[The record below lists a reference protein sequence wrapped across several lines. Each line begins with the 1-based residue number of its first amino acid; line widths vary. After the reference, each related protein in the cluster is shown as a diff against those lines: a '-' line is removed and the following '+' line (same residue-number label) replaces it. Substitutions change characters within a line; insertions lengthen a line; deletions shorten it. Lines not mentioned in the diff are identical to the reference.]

1 MGRPSGRLL
10 LDSRDSK
17 MIKELIRETEER
29 MRKTMRVLEADLRT
43 IRTGR
48 ASPSLVERVMVEY
61 YGTPTPLN
69 QLAVISAP
77 EPQLLTVRPY
87 DPGSLGD
94 IERAILKS
102 ELGLTP
108 TDDGR
113 IIRLPIPRLTEE
125 RRQELAKLVRQ
136 RVEDGKVALRN
147 IRREALD
154 DLREFEKEKLI
165 SEDDLYRGKD
175 DLEDLTGRYAT
186 QTDETSARKQQEILE
201 G

>member
-1 MGRPSGRLL
+1 
-10 LDSRDSK
+10 

-175 DLEDLTGRYAT
+175 DLEDLTGRYAK
-186 QTDETSARKQQEILE
+186 QTDEMSARKQQEILE

>member
-1 MGRPSGRLL
+1 M
-10 LDSRDSK
+10 
-17 MIKELIRETEER
+17 IRELLHETEGR
-29 MRKTMRVLEADLRT
+29 MRKTLEVLDADLRT

-48 ASPSLVERVMVEY
+48 ASPALVERVMVEY

-77 EPQLLTVRPY
+77 EPQLLTIRPY

-108 TDDGR
+108 SNDGR

-125 RRQELAKLVRQ
+125 RRRELAKLVRH
-136 RVEDGKVALRN
+136 RVEEGKVALRN
-147 IRREALD
+147 IRREAMD

-175 DLEDLTGRYAT
+175 DLQDLTDRYAK
-186 QTDETSARKQQEILE
+186 QVDETGARKQRDILE

>member
-1 MGRPSGRLL
+1 
-10 LDSRDSK
+10 

-29 MRKTMRVLEADLRT
+29 MRKTMGVLEADLRT

-175 DLEDLTGRYAT
+175 DLEDLTGRYAK
-186 QTDETSARKQQEILE
+186 QTDEMSARKQQEILE